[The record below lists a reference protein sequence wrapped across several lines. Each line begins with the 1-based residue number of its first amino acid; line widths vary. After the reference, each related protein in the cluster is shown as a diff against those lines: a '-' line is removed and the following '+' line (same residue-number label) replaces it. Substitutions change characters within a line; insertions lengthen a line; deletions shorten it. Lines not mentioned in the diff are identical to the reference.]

1 MRRSAIVYCRRT
13 PLASATFSSTRVIP
27 EITPST
33 CSKRP
38 SLAADA
44 ARSISAA
51 RRSPTVGDVLLRSR
65 SASTS
70 TAPGGSATRPVG
82 VARAPGGRTAS
93 CTAAGGG
100 PGWEGGGAG
109 GEAEGGGVGA
119 ARGGAGLAC
128 RSLESD
134 SSSSAPLS
142 LRGDA
147 RSTTPGSASAA
158 LGGGGSCVTRG
169 TPSSGTDLMSRM
181 DSRSEEHTSE
191 LQSRLHLVCRLLLEK
206 KKLVLLHPAPR
217 PQFAL

>member
-109 GEAEGGGVGA
+109 GEAEGGGGA
-119 ARGGAGLAC
+119 ARRGAGLAC

-158 LGGGGSCVTRG
+158 LGGGEIGRAQ
-169 TPSSGTDLMSRM
+169 
-181 DSRSEEHTSE
+181 SE

-206 KKLVLLHPAPR
+206 KKKTSISATRAR
-217 PQFAL
+217 P

>member
-100 PGWEGGGAG
+100 PGWAGGGGGRPRGGGGGGGAPRR
-109 GEAEGGGVGA
+109 GERARDVVRTGWVGQ
-119 ARGGAGLAC
+119 R
-128 RSLESD
+128 LEQ
-134 SSSSAPLS
+134 LKQ
-142 LRGDA
+142 
-147 RSTTPGSASAA
+147 
-158 LGGGGSCVTRG
+158 LGGGRVRGQGVSPDAMKVETLHQHRHALSLTR
-169 TPSSGTDLMSRM
+169 
-181 DSRSEEHTSE
+181 HVI
-191 LQSRLHLVCRLLLEK
+191 RLD
-206 KKLVLLHPAPR
+206 
-217 PQFAL
+217 

>member
-13 PLASATFSSTRVIP
+13 PLASETFSSTRVIP

-109 GEAEGGGVGA
+109 GEAEGGGDGA
-119 ARGGAGLAC
+119 
-128 RSLESD
+128 
-134 SSSSAPLS
+134 
-142 LRGDA
+142 
-147 RSTTPGSASAA
+147 
-158 LGGGGSCVTRG
+158 
-169 TPSSGTDLMSRM
+169 
-181 DSRSEEHTSE
+181 RSEEHTSE
-191 LQSRLHLVCRLLLEK
+191 LQSRLHLVCRLLLGK
-206 KKLVLLHPAPR
+206 KKKHQSETPVS
-217 PQFAL
+217 

>member
-13 PLASATFSSTRVIP
+13 PLASETFSSTRVIP

-70 TAPGGSATRPVG
+70 TAPGGSAARPVG

-109 GEAEGGGVGA
+109 PPQGRGGGGGGA
-119 ARGGAGLAC
+119 GGGGRGGAVVRTGLVG
-128 RSLESD
+128 RRREQLEQLGGRRVRGQGVSPD
-134 SSSSAPLS
+134 AMKVEPLPQPRHALS
-142 LRGDA
+142 LTRHVIRLDA
-147 RSTTPGSASAA
+147 
-158 LGGGGSCVTRG
+158 
-169 TPSSGTDLMSRM
+169 
-181 DSRSEEHTSE
+181 
-191 LQSRLHLVCRLLLEK
+191 
-206 KKLVLLHPAPR
+206 AP
-217 PQFAL
+217 

>member
-82 VARAPGGRTAS
+82 VARAPGGRPRRGGCGS
-93 CTAAGGG
+93 GGG
-100 PGWEGGGAG
+100 PPPGRGGGGAG
-109 GEAEGGGVGA
+109 PRGGGPAGDGGRPGLVGRRLEQLKQLGRRRV
-119 ARGGAGLAC
+119 RGQGDFPDALKGGTLHQHRHA
-128 RSLESD
+128 
-134 SSSSAPLS
+134 LS
-142 LRGDA
+142 L
-147 RSTTPGSASAA
+147 
-158 LGGGGSCVTRG
+158 TR
-169 TPSSGTDLMSRM
+169 
-181 DSRSEEHTSE
+181 
-191 LQSRLHLVCRLLLEK
+191 
-206 KKLVLLHPAPR
+206 
-217 PQFAL
+217 